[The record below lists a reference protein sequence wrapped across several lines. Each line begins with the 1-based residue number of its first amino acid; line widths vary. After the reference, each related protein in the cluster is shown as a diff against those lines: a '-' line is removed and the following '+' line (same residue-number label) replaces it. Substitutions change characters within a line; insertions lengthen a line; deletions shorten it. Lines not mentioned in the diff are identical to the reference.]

1 MPDTNLPQVAFLGLG
16 RMGAPMA
23 RHVLTAG
30 YDLAVWNR
38 TRDKAEPLGR
48 DGAQVADTPAQAA
61 SGRQVVV
68 LMLATPDAVR
78 DVLFDP
84 DHGVVT
90 TAEPGTLV
98 IDSSTIGP
106 TASREV
112 AARLAEHDLRYVDA
126 PVYGSVAPATE
137 GTLRVF
143 AGGDAADFERAR
155 PLLELWGDP
164 DKVDLVGPVGTGSA
178 AKLVVNLTLGTSIA
192 AIGEALRLGR
202 ELNLDQ
208 SLVNSLIE
216 ASPLGAAFPP
226 IKALI
231 DAMESGEAQPAN
243 FELGLLRK
251 DLDLCLAEA
260 PDLALTGAAREACR
274 RAMGA
279 GHASDDA
286 RALAVV
292 MAGLL

>member
-1 MPDTNLPQVAFLGLG
+1 MPDTNLPKVAFLGLG

-38 TRDKAEPLGR
+38 TRDKAEPFGR
-48 DGAQVADTPAQAA
+48 DGAQVADTPARAVA
-61 SGRQVVV
+61 GRQVVV
-68 LMLATPDAVR
+68 LMLATPEAVR

-84 DHGVVT
+84 DDGVVNA
-90 TAEPGTLV
+90 AEPGTLV

-112 AARLAEHDLRYVDA
+112 AARLAERDLRYVDA

-143 AGGDAADFERAR
+143 AGGDAEDFERAR

-202 ELNLDQ
+202 ELDLEQ
-208 SLVNSLIE
+208 SLINSLIE

-226 IKALI
+226 IRAI
-231 DAMESGEAQPAN
+231 MESGQAQPAN

-251 DLDLCLAEA
+251 DLDLCLAEVD
-260 PDLALTGAAREACR
+260 DLALTGAAREACQ
-274 RAMGA
+274 RAMAA

-292 MAGLL
+292 MAGLM

>member
-1 MPDTNLPQVAFLGLG
+1 MSDTNLPRVAFLGLG

-23 RHVLTAG
+23 RHVLAAG

-48 DGAQVADTPAQAA
+48 DGAQVADTPARAA
-61 SGRQVVV
+61 AGRQVVV
-68 LMLATPDAVR
+68 LMLATPDAVGE
-78 DVLFDP
+78 VLFDP
-84 DHGVVT
+84 DHGVVA

-106 TASREV
+106 TASREI
-112 AARLAEHDLRYVDA
+112 AAQLGGHDLHYVDA

-143 AGGDAADFERAR
+143 AGGDPADFERAR
-155 PLLELWGDP
+155 PLLGLWGDP

-202 ELNLDQ
+202 VLDLEQ
-208 SLVNSLIE
+208 SLVDSLIE

-226 IKALI
+226 IRAI
-231 DAMESGEAQPAN
+231 MDSGKPQPAN

-260 PDLALTGAAREACR
+260 GDLALTAAAREACQ
-274 RAMGA
+274 RAMAA
-279 GHASDDA
+279 GHGSDDA
-286 RALAVV
+286 RALAVL

>member
-1 MPDTNLPQVAFLGLG
+1 MSDTNLPPVAFLGLG

-23 RHVLTAG
+23 RHVLAAG
-30 YDLAVWNR
+30 HDLAVWNR
-38 TRDKAEPLGR
+38 TRNKAEPLGR
-48 DGAQVADTPAQAA
+48 DGAQVAGTPALAA
-61 SGRQVVV
+61 AGRQVVV
-68 LMLATPDAVR
+68 LMLTTPDAVR
-78 DVLFDP
+78 EVLFDP
-84 DHGVVT
+84 DHGVLAA
-90 TAEPGTLV
+90 AEPGTLV

-126 PVYGSVAPATE
+126 PVYGSIAPAAE

-143 AGGDAADFERAR
+143 AGGDPADFERAR
-155 PLLELWGDP
+155 PLLCLWGDP
-164 DKVDLVGPVGTGSA
+164 DKVALVGPVGTGSA

-202 ELNLDQ
+202 VLELKQ

-226 IKALI
+226 IRAI
-231 DAMESGEAQPAN
+231 MESRQAQPAN

-260 PDLALTGAAREACR
+260 DDLALTAAAREACQ

-279 GHASDDA
+279 GHAADDA
-286 RALAVV
+286 RALAVL